1 MNNSKLEPL
10 EWHTEQRRIQDLVP
24 WNKNPRRMTEKQ
36 ASDLR
41 TSLERLNLMSIP
53 VIDADNT
60 IISGHQHMKIMQALG
75 RGEEVIDVRVPNR
88 KLTDDEL
95 KEANLRE
102 NKNLGEWDFDLLAEN
117 FEPCELEMVG
127 FSEEELKDIFQM
139 DAPGG
144 LGGNGDP
151 DAVPDPPAEPKA
163 KLGDLYQLGRHRLL
177 CGDSTKMEDVERLM
191 GGEKADLFITD
202 PPYGVSYA
210 DKNLFLNK
218 IDKGNRN
225 QKKIEND
232 HLSSIDMKE
241 IWVNSFKLAHN
252 SCSDK
257 SSYYIFSPQG
267 GELMMMMMMSIIDAG
282 WQLKHMLIWV
292 KNNHVLG
299 RCDYNYKHEPILFG
313 WKEKG
318 THEFYGDATNT
329 SVWEVDK
336 PLKSDLH
343 PTMKPILLMEKAL
356 ENSSKKG
363 DPILDLFGGSG
374 STLIACEKTNRR
386 CFMMELD
393 PTYIDIIISRWE
405 TFTGQQAVK
414 L

>member
-1 MNNSKLEPL
+1 
-10 EWHTEQRRIQDLVP
+10 
-24 WNKNPRRMTEKQ
+24 
-36 ASDLR
+36 
-41 TSLERLNLMSIP
+41 MSIP

-60 IISGHQHMKIMQALG
+60 IISGHQRMKLMQALG

-139 DAPGG
+139 DLPGG
-144 LGGNGDP
+144 EGGNGDP
-151 DAVPDPPAEPKA
+151 DAVPDPPVEPKS
-163 KLGDLYQLGRHRLL
+163 KLGDLFQLGRHRLL
-177 CGDSTKMEDVERLM
+177 CGDSTKREAVEKLM

-210 DKNLFLNK
+210 DKNVFLNA
-218 IDKGNRN
+218 ISRGNRI
-225 QKKIEND
+225 QKHIEND
-232 HLSSIDMKE
+232 HQTPVEMKKVW
-241 IWVNSFKLAHN
+241 IAAFKVAHDA
-252 SCSDK
+252 CSDK
-257 SSYYIFSPQG
+257 ASYYIFGPQG
-267 GELMMMMMMSIIDAG
+267 GELMMMMMSIIDAG

-318 THEFYGDATNT
+318 IHEFYGDASNA

-363 DPILDLFGGSG
+363 DCILDLFGGSG

-386 CFMMELD
+386 CFMCEID
-393 PTYIDIIISRWE
+393 PLYTDICVIRWINYMIKNEKQDKIIIKCNDKTIDYRE
-405 TFTGQQAVK
+405 
-414 L
+414 LM